1 MAINIPIISSLNAA
15 GFDKAKKEFQS
26 LQGFGAKSGFLLKN
40 AMVPAAGAVTALA
53 GGLALAAKAAIA
65 DEQSTKLLET
75 QLRATLGPN
84 QALADSMA
92 DFVDQTQLA
101 SGVADDEL
109 RPALA
114 GLVRFT
120 GDAAKAQD
128 LLTLSVD
135 ASIATGKDLTTVSTA
150 IGKAYDGNFTALKRL
165 GVPLDENII
174 KTKDFKAAQEALT
187 AQFGG
192 AAAAN
197 ANTYAGRL
205 AILKIRFDEMVEAI
219 GYRVLPYL
227 GKMLD
232 EVDKLVTIMDERGLG
247 GVIGELGSR
256 LRRFVDP
263 SQAVLDVLQKNT
275 KETEGFGG
283 KLKQVGFNVANFGSS
298 IINLGSAIT
307 GNSFRLGKLQT
318 DLDKTNEGL
327 ALAYANTRA
336 WSETILQ
343 LDQDQKRAN
352 YQKAVDI
359 EQQRLANAEIAKST
373 ASTKKA
379 SEAAKRAAAETAK
392 HTESVRALKEA
403 YDDAVETVKDQFAPA
418 LMRANDQLT
427 KATEKYNAFYNATAD
442 VVRGVFNVGDA
453 FTTAKDN
460 QEAFNKALGERT
472 TAYAKLSKLTVGT
485 EAYADALLEV
495 AQAEENVAQA
505 SKTKRTFFDVL
516 DEQAAKAN
524 KLAGGIEKLIEAG
537 LDDPALLQ
545 SILSAGADVG
555 LEIINGLLAGGKA
568 SIDRLV
574 GISTTI
580 NAAADRIAKLTA
592 DKWYKSGIDQATK
605 IVEGVN
611 SVIENT
617 EFLLKFA
624 VDPQSVAAI
633 GSQLNTGLNT
643 VFNGGTP
650 TLTTNPFGPVLG
662 SISAEPN
669 MGGGRVSTSSVGA
682 SSVTINVNGGDP
694 NAVVSA
700 LRTYMRQNGSV
711 PIKVSNI
718 F

>member
-1 MAINIPIISSLNAA
+1 MAINIPIISSLNTK
-15 GFDKAKKEFQS
+15 GFDSAKKEFQS

-53 GGLALAAKAAIA
+53 GGLAMAAKAAIA

-84 QALADSMA
+84 QALADSVA

-101 SGVADDEL
+101 TGVADDEL

-120 GDAAKAQD
+120 GDATKAQE
-128 LLTLSVD
+128 LLTLSID
-135 ASIATGKDLTTVSTA
+135 ASKATGKDLAQVSTA
-150 IGKAYDGNFTALKRL
+150 IGKAYDGNFTALKKL

-205 AILKIRFDEMVEAI
+205 AILKIRFDEMVESI
-219 GYRVLPYL
+219 GYRVLPFL
-227 GKMLD
+227 GKLLD
-232 EVDKLVTIMDERGLG
+232 EVDKLITIMDERGLG

-263 SQAVLDVLQKNT
+263 AQAVFDVLQKNT
-275 KETEGFGG
+275 KQTDGFGA
-283 KLKQVGFNVANFGSS
+283 KLKQIGFNVANFGSS

-318 DLDKTNEGL
+318 DLDKTNESL
-327 ALAYANTRA
+327 ALAYSNTRA
-336 WSETILQ
+336 WSETLLQ

-359 EQQRLANAEIAKST
+359 EQQRLANLEIAKST

-379 SEAAKRAAAETAK
+379 TDAAKKAADATAK
-392 HTESVRALKEA
+392 HAESVRALKEA
-403 YDDAVETVKDQFAPA
+403 YDNAVQTVKDKFSPA
-418 LMRANDQLT
+418 LMRANEQLS
-427 KATEKYNAFYNATAD
+427 KATENYNNFYNATAD
-442 VVRGVFNVGDA
+442 VVRGIFNVGEA
-453 FTTAKDN
+453 WTTAADS
-460 QEAFNKALGERT
+460 EG
-472 TAYAKLSKLTVGT
+472 AKS
-485 EAYADALLEV
+485 
-495 AQAEENVAQA
+495 
-505 SKTKRTFFDVL
+505 FFGVL
-516 DEQAAKAN
+516 DDQATKAGQ
-524 KLAGGIEKLIEAG
+524 LAAGIENLIAAG
-537 LDDPALLQ
+537 LDDPELLK
-545 SILSAGADVG
+545 SILDSGADVG
-555 LEIINGLLAGGKA
+555 LEIIKGLLAGGKA
-568 SIDRLV
+568 SIDRLL

-592 DKWYKSGIDQATK
+592 DKWFKSGVDQAQA
-605 IVEGVN
+605 IVDGVN
-611 SVIENT
+611 SVIADT
-617 EFLLKFA
+617 EFLLNFA
-624 VDPQSVAAI
+624 ADPDSVRLIGEQLDASLGTIFGGGAA
-633 GSQLNTGLNT
+633 
-643 VFNGGTP
+643 P
-650 TLTTNPFGPVLG
+650 APTTNPFGPVLG
-662 SISAEPN
+662 SINASPN
-669 MGGGRVSTSSVGA
+669 MGGGRVSAASVGD
-682 SSVTINVNGGDP
+682 SNVTINVNGGDP

-700 LRTYMRQNGSV
+700 LRAYMRQNGSV

-718 F
+718 Y

>member
-1 MAINIPIISSLNAA
+1 MAINIPIISSLNSA

-53 GGLALAAKAAIA
+53 GGLAMAAKAAIA

-101 SGVADDEL
+101 TGVADDEL

-120 GDAAKAQD
+120 SDATKAQE
-128 LLTLSVD
+128 LLTLSID
-135 ASIATGKDLTTVSTA
+135 ASKATGKDLAAVSTA
-150 IGKAYDGNFTALKRL
+150 IGRAYDGNFTSLKKL
-165 GVPLDENII
+165 GIPLDENII

-205 AILKIRFDEMVEAI
+205 QILKIRFDEMVESI
-219 GYRVLPYL
+219 GYRVLPIL
-227 GKMLD
+227 GRLLD

-263 SQAVLDVLQKNT
+263 AQAVLDVLQKNT

-373 ASTKKA
+373 ASTNKA
-379 SEAAKRAAAETAK
+379 SEAAKRAAAANAK

-403 YDDAVETVKDQFAPA
+403 YDDAVQTVKDQFSPA

-427 KATEKYNAFYNATAD
+427 KATDTYNNFYNATRD
-442 VVRGVFNVGDA
+442 VVSGIFNVGEA
-453 FTTAKDN
+453 WTTAADS
-460 QEAFNKALGERT
+460 EG
-472 TAYAKLSKLTVGT
+472 AK
-485 EAYADALLEV
+485 
-495 AQAEENVAQA
+495 
-505 SKTKRTFFDVL
+505 TFFGVL
-516 DEQAAKAN
+516 DEQAAKAG
-524 KLAGGIEKLIEAG
+524 KLATGIEKLIEAG

-545 SILSAGADVG
+545 QILGAGADVG

-574 GISTTI
+574 GISSTI
-580 NAAADRIAKLTA
+580 NAAADRIAKITA
-592 DKWYKSGIDQATK
+592 DKWYKSGVDQAQA
-605 IVEGVN
+605 IVNGVN

-624 VDPQSVAAI
+624 VDPASVAAI
-633 GSQLNTGLNT
+633 GAQFGANIGT
-643 VFNGGTP
+643 VQAGGVP
-650 TLTTNPFGPVLG
+650 TLTSNPFGGVLG
-662 SISAEPN
+662 SINTSTNAD
-669 MGGGRVSTSSVGA
+669 MSQFGGGNVSS

-700 LRTYMRQNGSV
+700 LRSYMRTNGAV
-711 PIKVSNI
+711 PIRVNNA

>member
-1 MAINIPIISSLNAA
+1 MAINIPIISSLNTK
-15 GFDKAKKEFQS
+15 GFDSAKKEFQS

-53 GGLALAAKAAIA
+53 GGLAMAAKAAIA

-92 DFVDQTQLA
+92 NFVDQTQLA
-101 SGVADDEL
+101 TGVADDEL

-120 GDAAKAQD
+120 GDATKAQE
-128 LLTLSVD
+128 LLTLSID
-135 ASIATGKDLTTVSTA
+135 ASKATGKDLAQVSTA
-150 IGKAYDGNFTALKRL
+150 IGKAYDGNFTALKKL

-205 AILKIRFDEMVEAI
+205 AILKIRFDEMVESI
-219 GYRVLPYL
+219 GYKVLPIL
-227 GKMLD
+227 GKLLD
-232 EVDKLVTIMDERGLG
+232 EVDKLITIMDERGLG

-256 LRRFVDP
+256 LRRFIDP
-263 SQAVLDVLQKNT
+263 AQAVLGVLQKNT
-275 KETEGFGG
+275 KQTDGFGA

-318 DLDKTNEGL
+318 DLDKTNESL
-327 ALAYANTRA
+327 ALAYSNTRA
-336 WSETILQ
+336 WSETLLQ

-359 EQQRLANAEIAKST
+359 EQQRLANLEIAKST

-379 SEAAKRAAAETAK
+379 TDAAKKAADATAK
-392 HTESVRALKEA
+392 HAESVRALKEA
-403 YDDAVETVKDQFAPA
+403 YDNAVQTVKDKFSPA
-418 LMRANDQLT
+418 LMRANDQLS
-427 KATEKYNAFYNATAD
+427 KATENYNNFYNATAD
-442 VVRGVFNVGDA
+442 VVRGIFNVGEA
-453 FTTAKDN
+453 WTTAADS
-460 QEAFNKALGERT
+460 EG
-472 TAYAKLSKLTVGT
+472 AKS
-485 EAYADALLEV
+485 
-495 AQAEENVAQA
+495 
-505 SKTKRTFFDVL
+505 FFGVL
-516 DEQAAKAN
+516 DEQATKAGQ
-524 KLAGGIEKLIEAG
+524 LAAGIENLIAAG
-537 LDDPALLQ
+537 LDDPELLK
-545 SILSAGADVG
+545 SILDSGADVG
-555 LEIINGLLAGGKA
+555 LEIIKGLLAGGKA
-568 SIDRLV
+568 SIDRLL

-592 DKWYKSGIDQATK
+592 DKWFKSGVDQAQK

-611 SVIENT
+611 SVIADT

-624 VDPQSVAAI
+624 IDPESVAAI
-633 GSQLNTGLNT
+633 GAQLDASLGT
-643 VFNGGTP
+643 VFGGGAAP
-650 TLTTNPFGPVLG
+650 APTTNPFGPVLG
-662 SISAEPN
+662 SINASPN
-669 MGGGRVSTSSVGA
+669 MGGGRVSAASVGD
-682 SSVTINVNGGDP
+682 SNVTINVNGGDP

-700 LRTYMRQNGSV
+700 LRSYMRQNGSV

-718 F
+718 Y

>member
-1 MAINIPIISSLNAA
+1 MAINIPIISSLNTK
-15 GFDKAKKEFQS
+15 GFDSAKKEFQS

-53 GGLALAAKAAIA
+53 GGLAMAAKAAIA

-84 QALADSMA
+84 QALADSIA

-101 SGVADDEL
+101 TGVADDEL

-120 GDAAKAQD
+120 GDATKAQE
-128 LLTLSVD
+128 LLTLSID
-135 ASIATGKDLTTVSTA
+135 ASKATGKDLAQVSTA
-150 IGKAYDGNFTALKRL
+150 IGKAYDGNFTALKKL

-205 AILKIRFDEMVEAI
+205 AILKIRFDEMVESI
-219 GYRVLPYL
+219 GYRVLPIL
-227 GKMLD
+227 GKLLD
-232 EVDKLVTIMDERGLG
+232 EVDKLITIMDERGLG

-263 SQAVLDVLQKNT
+263 AQAVLDVLQKNT
-275 KETEGFGG
+275 KQTDGFGA
-283 KLKQVGFNVANFGSS
+283 KLKQIGFNVANFGSS

-318 DLDKTNEGL
+318 DLDKTNESL
-327 ALAYANTRA
+327 ALAYSNTRA
-336 WSETILQ
+336 WSETLLQ

-359 EQQRLANAEIAKST
+359 EQQRLANLEIAKST

-379 SEAAKRAAAETAK
+379 TDAAKKAADATAK
-392 HTESVRALKEA
+392 HAESVRALKEA
-403 YDDAVETVKDQFAPA
+403 YDNAVQTVKDKFSPA
-418 LMRANDQLT
+418 LMRANEQLS
-427 KATEKYNAFYNATAD
+427 KATENYNNFYNATAN
-442 VVRGVFNVGDA
+442 VVRGIFNVGEA
-453 FTTAKDN
+453 WTTAADS
-460 QEAFNKALGERT
+460 EG
-472 TAYAKLSKLTVGT
+472 AKS
-485 EAYADALLEV
+485 
-495 AQAEENVAQA
+495 
-505 SKTKRTFFDVL
+505 FFGVL
-516 DEQAAKAN
+516 DEQAAKAGE
-524 KLAGGIEKLIEAG
+524 LATGIENLIAAG
-537 LDDPALLQ
+537 LDDPELLK
-545 SILSAGADVG
+545 SILDSGADVG
-555 LEIINGLLAGGKA
+555 LEIIKGLLAGGKA
-568 SIDRLV
+568 SIDRLL

-592 DKWYKSGIDQATK
+592 DKWFKSGVDQAQK

-611 SVIENT
+611 SVIADT
-617 EFLLKFA
+617 EFLLQFA
-624 VDPQSVAAI
+624 IDPESVAAI
-633 GSQLNTGLNT
+633 GAQLDASLGTIFG
-643 VFNGGTP
+643 GGTAP
-650 TLTTNPFGPVLG
+650 ALTTNPFGPVLG
-662 SISAEPN
+662 SINASPN
-669 MGGGRVSTSSVGA
+669 MGGGRVSAASVGD
-682 SSVTINVNGGDP
+682 SNVTINVNGGDP

-718 F
+718 Y

>member
-1 MAINIPIISSLNAA
+1 MAINIPIISSLNSA

-53 GGLALAAKAAIA
+53 GGLAMAAKAAIA

-150 IGKAYDGNFTALKRL
+150 IGKAYDGNFTALKKL

-263 SQAVLDVLQKNT
+263 AQAVLDVLQKNT
-275 KETEGFGG
+275 KETDGFGA

-336 WSETILQ
+336 WSETLLQ

-373 ASTKKA
+373 ASTNKA
-379 SEAAKRAAAETAK
+379 SEAAKRAAAANAK

-403 YDDAVETVKDQFAPA
+403 YDDAVQTVKDQFSPA

-427 KATEKYNAFYNATAD
+427 KATETYNNFYNATRD
-442 VVRGVFNVGDA
+442 VVSGIFDVGA
-453 FTTAKDN
+453 AWTTAADS
-460 QEAFNKALGERT
+460 EG
-472 TAYAKLSKLTVGT
+472 AK
-485 EAYADALLEV
+485 
-495 AQAEENVAQA
+495 
-505 SKTKRTFFDVL
+505 TFFGVL
-516 DEQAAKAN
+516 DEQAAKAG
-524 KLAGGIEKLIEAG
+524 KLATGIEKLIEAG

-545 SILSAGADVG
+545 QILGAGADVG

-568 SIDRLV
+568 SINRLV

-592 DKWYKSGIDQATK
+592 DKWYQSGIDQAQA
-605 IVEGVN
+605 IVDGVN

-633 GSQLNTGLNT
+633 GAQFGTNIGT
-643 VFNGGTP
+643 VQQGGTP
-650 TLTTNPFGPVLG
+650 TLTSNPFGGVLG
-662 SISAEPN
+662 SINASPN
-669 MGGGRVSTSSVGA
+669 MDGSRVTTSN
-682 SSVTINVNGGDP
+682 VTINVQGGDP

-700 LRTYMRQNGSV
+700 LRSYMRTNGSV
-711 PIKVSNI
+711 PIRVSNAY
-718 F
+718 

>member
-1 MAINIPIISSLNAA
+1 MAINIPIISSLNTA

-53 GGLALAAKAAIA
+53 GGLAMAAKAAIA

-120 GDAAKAQD
+120 GDAAKAQE
-128 LLTLSVD
+128 LLTLSID
-135 ASIATGKDLTTVSTA
+135 ASKATGKDLAAVSTA
-150 IGKAYDGNFTALKRL
+150 IGRAYDGNFTSLKKL

-205 AILKIRFDEMVEAI
+205 AILKIRFDEMVESI
-219 GYRVLPYL
+219 GYRVLPIL
-227 GKMLD
+227 GKLLD

-263 SQAVLDVLQKNT
+263 AQAVLDVLQKNT
-275 KETEGFGG
+275 KETDGFGA

-359 EQQRLANAEIAKST
+359 EQQRQANAEIAKST
-373 ASTKKA
+373 ASTNKA
-379 SEAAKRAAAETAK
+379 SEAAKRAAAANAK
-392 HTESVRALKEA
+392 HTESVRALKDA
-403 YDDAVETVKDQFAPA
+403 YDDAVQTVKDQFSPA
-418 LMRANDQLT
+418 LMRANEQLT
-427 KATEKYNAFYNATAD
+427 KATETYNNFYNATAD
-442 VVRGVFNVGDA
+442 VVRGIFNVGDA
-453 FTTAKDN
+453 WTTAADS
-460 QEAFNKALGERT
+460 EG
-472 TAYAKLSKLTVGT
+472 AK
-485 EAYADALLEV
+485 
-495 AQAEENVAQA
+495 
-505 SKTKRTFFDVL
+505 TFFGVL
-516 DEQAAKAN
+516 DEQAAKAG
-524 KLAGGIEKLIEAG
+524 KLATGIEKLIEAG

-545 SILSAGADVG
+545 SILGAGADVG

-574 GISTTI
+574 GISSTI

-592 DKWYKSGIDQATK
+592 DKWYKSGVDQAQQ
-605 IVEGVN
+605 IVNGVN

-624 VDPQSVAAI
+624 IDPESVAAI
-633 GSQLNTGLNT
+633 GAQFGTNIGT
-643 VFNGGTP
+643 VERGGTP
-650 TLTTNPFGPVLG
+650 TLSTNPFGPVLG
-662 SISAEPN
+662 SINASPN
-669 MGGGRVSTSSVGA
+669 MGGGRVSTASVGE

-694 NAVVSA
+694 NSVVDA
-700 LRTYMRQNGSV
+700 LRRYMVTNGTV
-711 PIKVSNI
+711 PIRVGG
-718 F
+718 

>member
-1 MAINIPIISSLNAA
+1 MAINIPIISSLNTK
-15 GFDKAKKEFQS
+15 GFDSAKKEFQS

-120 GDAAKAQD
+120 SDATKAQE

-150 IGKAYDGNFTALKRL
+150 IGKAYDGNFTALKKL

-205 AILKIRFDEMVEAI
+205 AILKIRFDEMVESI

-232 EVDKLVTIMDERGLG
+232 EVDKLINIMDERGLG
-247 GVIGELGSR
+247 GVIGEVGSR

-263 SQAVLDVLQKNT
+263 AQAVLDVLQKNT
-275 KETEGFGG
+275 KETDGFGA
-283 KLKQVGFNVANFGSS
+283 KLKQIGFNVANFGSS

-336 WSETILQ
+336 WSETLLQ

-373 ASTKKA
+373 ASTNKA
-379 SEAAKRAAAETAK
+379 SEAAKRAAAANAK

-403 YDDAVETVKDQFAPA
+403 YDDAVQTVKDQFSPA

-427 KATEKYNAFYNATAD
+427 KATDTYNNFYNATAD
-442 VVRGVFNVGDA
+442 VVRGIFNVGDA
-453 FTTAKDN
+453 WTTAADS
-460 QEAFNKALGERT
+460 EG
-472 TAYAKLSKLTVGT
+472 AK
-485 EAYADALLEV
+485 
-495 AQAEENVAQA
+495 
-505 SKTKRTFFDVL
+505 TFFGVL
-516 DEQAAKAN
+516 DEQAAKAG
-524 KLAGGIEKLIEAG
+524 KLATGIEKLIEAG

-545 SILSAGADVG
+545 QILSAGADVG

-568 SIDRLV
+568 SINRLV

-592 DKWYKSGIDQATK
+592 DKWYQSGIDQAQA
-605 IVEGVN
+605 IVDGVN
-611 SVIENT
+611 SVIANT

-624 VDPQSVAAI
+624 VDPESVAAI
-633 GSQLNTGLNT
+633 GAQFGTNIGT
-643 VFNGGTP
+643 VQQGGTP

-662 SISAEPN
+662 SINAQPN
-669 MGGGRVSTSSVGA
+669 MDGSRVTTSN
-682 SSVTINVNGGDP
+682 VTINVQGGDP

-700 LRTYMRQNGSV
+700 LRSYMRTNGSV
-711 PIKVSNI
+711 PIRVSNAY
-718 F
+718 

>member
-1 MAINIPIISSLNAA
+1 MAINIPIISSLNTK
-15 GFDKAKKEFQS
+15 GFDSAKKEFQS

-53 GGLALAAKAAIA
+53 GGLAMAAKAAIA

-84 QALADSMA
+84 QALADSVA

-114 GLVRFT
+114 GLVRYT
-120 GDAAKAQD
+120 GDATKAQD

-135 ASIATGKDLTTVSTA
+135 ASIATGKDLTTVSNA
-150 IGKAYDGNFTALKRL
+150 IGRAYGGNFTALKKL
-165 GVPLDENII
+165 GIPLDENII
-174 KTKDFKAAQEALT
+174 KTKDFKAAQEALS

-232 EVDKLVTIMDERGLG
+232 EVDKLITIMDERGLG
-247 GVIGELGSR
+247 GVIGEVGSR

-263 SQAVLDVLQKNT
+263 AQAVLDVLQKNT
-275 KETEGFGG
+275 KETDGFGA

-359 EQQRLANAEIAKST
+359 EQQRLANAEIAKNT
-373 ASTKKA
+373 ASTNKA
-379 SEAAKRAAAETAK
+379 SEAAKRAAAANAK
-392 HTESVRALKEA
+392 HAESVRQLKDA
-403 YDDAVETVKDQFAPA
+403 YDNAVQTVKDQFSPA
-418 LMRANDQLT
+418 LMRANKQLT
-427 KATEKYNAFYNATAD
+427 DATDTYNNFYNATRD
-442 VVRGVFNVGDA
+442 VVRGIFNVGDA
-453 FTTAKDN
+453 WTTAADS
-460 QEAFNKALGERT
+460 EG
-472 TAYAKLSKLTVGT
+472 AK
-485 EAYADALLEV
+485 
-495 AQAEENVAQA
+495 
-505 SKTKRTFFDVL
+505 TFFGVL
-516 DEQAAKAN
+516 DEQAAKASE
-524 KLAGGIEKLIEAG
+524 LATGIEKLIEAG

-545 SILSAGADVG
+545 SILASGADVG
-555 LEIINGLLAGGKA
+555 LEIIKGLLAGGKA

-574 GISTTI
+574 GISSTI

-592 DKWYKSGIDQATK
+592 EKWYKSGIDQAQQ
-605 IVEGVN
+605 IVNGVN

-624 VDPQSVAAI
+624 LDPASVALVGEQLDAGLGAVFGG
-633 GSQLNTGLNT
+633 GSAP
-643 VFNGGTP
+643 TP
-650 TLTTNPFGPVLG
+650 TLNPFGPVLG
-662 SISAEPN
+662 SINATPN
-669 MGGGRVSTSSVGA
+669 MDGSRVTTSN
-682 SSVTINVNGGDP
+682 VTINVNGGDP

-700 LRTYMRQNGSV
+700 LRSYMRTNGSV
-711 PIKVSNI
+711 PIRVSNAY
-718 F
+718 

>member
-1 MAINIPIISSLNAA
+1 MAINIPIISSLNSA

-53 GGLALAAKAAIA
+53 GGLAMAAKAAIA

-120 GDAAKAQD
+120 GDAAKAQE
-128 LLTLSVD
+128 LLNLSVD
-135 ASIATGKDLTTVSTA
+135 ASIATGKDLSAVSTA
-150 IGKAYDGNFTALKRL
+150 IGKAYDGNFTALKKL

-205 AILKIRFDEMVEAI
+205 QILKIRFDEMVESI
-219 GYRVLPYL
+219 GYRVLPIL
-227 GKMLD
+227 GKLLD

-263 SQAVLDVLQKNT
+263 AQAVLDVLQKNT
-275 KETEGFGG
+275 KETDGFGA

-298 IINLGSAIT
+298 VINLGSAIT

-373 ASTKKA
+373 ASTNKA
-379 SEAAKRAAAETAK
+379 SEAAKRAAAANAK

-403 YDDAVETVKDQFAPA
+403 YDDAVQTVKDQFSPA

-427 KATEKYNAFYNATAD
+427 KATDTYNNFYNATRD
-442 VVRGVFNVGDA
+442 VVSGIFNVGEA
-453 FTTAKDN
+453 WTTAADS
-460 QEAFNKALGERT
+460 EG
-472 TAYAKLSKLTVGT
+472 AK
-485 EAYADALLEV
+485 
-495 AQAEENVAQA
+495 
-505 SKTKRTFFDVL
+505 TFFGVL
-516 DEQAAKAN
+516 DEQADKAS
-524 KLAGGIEKLIEAG
+524 KLAIGIEKLIEAG

-545 SILSAGADVG
+545 QILSAGADVG

-568 SIDRLV
+568 SINRLV

-592 DKWYKSGIDQATK
+592 DKWYQSGIDQAQA
-605 IVEGVN
+605 IVDGVN

-633 GSQLNTGLNT
+633 AAQFGTNIGT
-643 VFNGGTP
+643 VEQGGTP
-650 TLTTNPFGPVLG
+650 TLTSNPFGGVLG
-662 SISAEPN
+662 SINASPN
-669 MGGGRVSTSSVGA
+669 MDGSRVTTSN
-682 SSVTINVNGGDP
+682 VTINVQGGDP

-700 LRTYMRQNGSV
+700 LRAYMRTNGSV
-711 PIKVSNI
+711 PIRVSNAY
-718 F
+718 

>member
-1 MAINIPIISSLNAA
+1 MAINIPIISSLNSA

-150 IGKAYDGNFTALKRL
+150 IGKAYDGNFTALKKL

-232 EVDKLVTIMDERGLG
+232 EVDKLINIMDERGLG
-247 GVIGELGSR
+247 GVIGEVGSR

-263 SQAVLDVLQKNT
+263 AQAVLDVLQKNT
-275 KETEGFGG
+275 KETDGFGA

-298 IINLGSAIT
+298 VINLGSAIT

-336 WSETILQ
+336 WSETLLQ

-373 ASTKKA
+373 ASTNKA
-379 SEAAKRAAAETAK
+379 SEAAKRAAAANAK

-403 YDDAVETVKDQFAPA
+403 YDDAVQTVKDQFSPA

-427 KATEKYNAFYNATAD
+427 KATDTYNNFYNATAD
-442 VVRGVFNVGDA
+442 VVRGIFNVGDA
-453 FTTAKDN
+453 WTTAADS
-460 QEAFNKALGERT
+460 EG
-472 TAYAKLSKLTVGT
+472 AK
-485 EAYADALLEV
+485 
-495 AQAEENVAQA
+495 
-505 SKTKRTFFDVL
+505 TFFGVL
-516 DEQAAKAN
+516 DEQAAKAG
-524 KLAGGIEKLIEAG
+524 KLATGIEKLIEAG
-537 LDDPALLQ
+537 LNDPALLQ
-545 SILSAGADVG
+545 QILSAGADVG

-568 SIDRLV
+568 SINRLV

-592 DKWYKSGIDQATK
+592 DKWYQSGIDQAQA
-605 IVEGVN
+605 IVDGVN

-624 VDPQSVAAI
+624 VDPESVAAI
-633 GSQLNTGLNT
+633 GAQFGTNIGT
-643 VFNGGTP
+643 VQQGGTP

-662 SISAEPN
+662 SINAQPN
-669 MGGGRVSTSSVGA
+669 MDGSRVTTSN
-682 SSVTINVNGGDP
+682 VTINVQGGDP

-700 LRTYMRQNGSV
+700 LRSYMRTNGSV
-711 PIKVSNI
+711 PIRVSNAY
-718 F
+718 

>member
-1 MAINIPIISSLNAA
+1 
-15 GFDKAKKEFQS
+15 
-26 LQGFGAKSGFLLKN
+26 
-40 AMVPAAGAVTALA
+40 MVPAAGAVTALA
-53 GGLALAAKAAIA
+53 GGLAMAAKAAIA

-84 QALADSMA
+84 QALADSIA

-101 SGVADDEL
+101 TGVADDEL

-120 GDAAKAQD
+120 GDATKAQE
-128 LLTLSVD
+128 LLTLSID
-135 ASIATGKDLTTVSTA
+135 ASKATGKDLAQVSTA
-150 IGKAYDGNFTALKRL
+150 IGKAYDGNFTALKKL

-205 AILKIRFDEMVEAI
+205 AILKIRFDEMVESI
-219 GYRVLPYL
+219 GYRVLPIL

-232 EVDKLVTIMDERGLG
+232 EVDKLITIMDERGLG

-263 SQAVLDVLQKNT
+263 AQAVLDVLQKNT
-275 KETEGFGG
+275 KQTDGFGA
-283 KLKQVGFNVANFGSS
+283 KLKQIGFNVANFGSS

-318 DLDKTNEGL
+318 DLDKTNESL
-327 ALAYANTRA
+327 ALAYSNTRA
-336 WSETILQ
+336 WSETLLQ

-359 EQQRLANAEIAKST
+359 EQQRLANLEIAKST

-379 SEAAKRAAAETAK
+379 SEAAKRAAEATSK
-392 HTESVRALKEA
+392 HAESVRALKEA
-403 YDDAVETVKDQFAPA
+403 YDNAVQTVKDKFSPA
-418 LMRANDQLT
+418 LMRANEQLS
-427 KATEKYNAFYNATAD
+427 KATENYNNFYNATAD
-442 VVRGVFNVGDA
+442 VVRGIFNVGEA
-453 FTTAKDN
+453 WTTAADS
-460 QEAFNKALGERT
+460 EG
-472 TAYAKLSKLTVGT
+472 AKS
-485 EAYADALLEV
+485 
-495 AQAEENVAQA
+495 
-505 SKTKRTFFDVL
+505 FFGVL
-516 DEQAAKAN
+516 DEQATKAGQ
-524 KLAGGIEKLIEAG
+524 LAAGIENLIAAG
-537 LDDPALLQ
+537 LDDPELLK
-545 SILSAGADVG
+545 SILDSGADVG
-555 LEIINGLLAGGKA
+555 LEIIKGLLAGGKA
-568 SIDRLV
+568 SIDKLV
-574 GISTTI
+574 GISSTI

-592 DKWYKSGIDQATK
+592 DKWFKSGVDQAQK

-611 SVIENT
+611 SVIADT
-617 EFLLKFA
+617 EFMLKFA
-624 VDPQSVAAI
+624 VDPESVAAI
-633 GSQLNTGLNT
+633 GAQLDASLGN
-643 VFNGGTP
+643 VFGGGSAP
-650 TLTTNPFGPVLG
+650 APTTNPFGPVLG
-662 SISAEPN
+662 SINASPN
-669 MGGGRVSTSSVGA
+669 MGGGRVSTASVGD
-682 SSVTINVNGGDP
+682 SNVTINVNGGDP

-718 F
+718 Y

>member
-1 MAINIPIISSLNAA
+1 
-15 GFDKAKKEFQS
+15 
-26 LQGFGAKSGFLLKN
+26 
-40 AMVPAAGAVTALA
+40 MVPAAGAVTALA
-53 GGLALAAKAAIA
+53 GGLAMAAKAAIA

-101 SGVADDEL
+101 TGVADDEL

-120 GDAAKAQD
+120 GDATKAQE
-128 LLTLSVD
+128 LLTLSID
-135 ASIATGKDLTTVSTA
+135 ASKATGKDLAQVSTA
-150 IGKAYDGNFTALKRL
+150 IGKAYDGNFTALKKL

-205 AILKIRFDEMVEAI
+205 AILKIRFDEMVESI
-219 GYRVLPYL
+219 GYKVLPIL
-227 GKMLD
+227 GKLLD
-232 EVDKLVTIMDERGLG
+232 EVDKLITIMDERGLG

-263 SQAVLDVLQKNT
+263 AQAVLDVLQKNT
-275 KETEGFGG
+275 KQTDGFGA
-283 KLKQVGFNVANFGSS
+283 KLKQIGFNVANFGSS

-318 DLDKTNEGL
+318 DLDKTNESL
-327 ALAYANTRA
+327 ALAYSNTRA
-336 WSETILQ
+336 WSETLLQ

-359 EQQRLANAEIAKST
+359 EQQRLANLEIAKST

-379 SEAAKRAAAETAK
+379 TDAAKKAADATAK

-403 YDDAVETVKDQFAPA
+403 YDNAVQTVKDKFSPA
-418 LMRANDQLT
+418 LMRANEQLS
-427 KATEKYNAFYNATAD
+427 KATENYNNFYNATAD
-442 VVRGVFNVGDA
+442 VVRGIFNVGEA
-453 FTTAKDN
+453 WTTAADS
-460 QEAFNKALGERT
+460 EG
-472 TAYAKLSKLTVGT
+472 AKS
-485 EAYADALLEV
+485 
-495 AQAEENVAQA
+495 
-505 SKTKRTFFDVL
+505 FFGVL
-516 DEQAAKAN
+516 DEQATKAGQ
-524 KLAGGIEKLIEAG
+524 LAAGIENLIAAG
-537 LDDPALLQ
+537 LDDPELLK
-545 SILSAGADVG
+545 SILDSGADVG
-555 LEIINGLLAGGKA
+555 LEIIKGLLAGGKA
-568 SIDRLV
+568 SIDRLL

-592 DKWYKSGIDQATK
+592 DKWFKSGVDQAQK

-611 SVIENT
+611 SVIADT

-624 VDPQSVAAI
+624 IDPESVAAI
-633 GSQLNTGLNT
+633 GAQLDASLGT
-643 VFNGGTP
+643 VFGGGAAP
-650 TLTTNPFGPVLG
+650 APTTNPFGGVLG
-662 SISAEPN
+662 SINTSTNAD
-669 MGGGRVSTSSVGA
+669 MSRFGGGNVST

-718 F
+718 Y

>member
-1 MAINIPIISSLNAA
+1 MAINIPIISSLNTK
-15 GFDKAKKEFQS
+15 GFDSAKKEFQS

-53 GGLALAAKAAIA
+53 GGLAMAAKAAIA

-84 QALADSMA
+84 QALADSVA

-101 SGVADDEL
+101 TGVADDEL

-120 GDAAKAQD
+120 GDATKAQE
-128 LLTLSVD
+128 LLTLSID
-135 ASIATGKDLTTVSTA
+135 ASKATGKDLAQVSTA
-150 IGKAYDGNFTALKRL
+150 IGKAYDGNFTALKKL

-205 AILKIRFDEMVEAI
+205 AILKIRFDEMVESI
-219 GYRVLPYL
+219 GYRVLPFL
-227 GKMLD
+227 GKLLD
-232 EVDKLVTIMDERGLG
+232 EVDKLITIMDERGLG

-263 SQAVLDVLQKNT
+263 AQAVFDVLQKNT
-275 KETEGFGG
+275 KQTDGFGA
-283 KLKQVGFNVANFGSS
+283 KLKQIGFNVANFGSS

-318 DLDKTNEGL
+318 DLDKTNESL
-327 ALAYANTRA
+327 ALAYSNTRA
-336 WSETILQ
+336 WSETLLQ

-359 EQQRLANAEIAKST
+359 EQQRLANLEIAKST

-379 SEAAKRAAAETAK
+379 TDAAKKAADATAK
-392 HTESVRALKEA
+392 HAESVRALKEA
-403 YDDAVETVKDQFAPA
+403 YDNAVQTVKDKFSPA
-418 LMRANDQLT
+418 LMRANEQLA
-427 KATEKYNAFYNATAD
+427 KATENYNNFYNATAD
-442 VVRGVFNVGDA
+442 VVRGIFNVGEA
-453 FTTAKDN
+453 WTTAADS
-460 QEAFNKALGERT
+460 EG
-472 TAYAKLSKLTVGT
+472 AKS
-485 EAYADALLEV
+485 
-495 AQAEENVAQA
+495 
-505 SKTKRTFFDVL
+505 FFGVL
-516 DEQAAKAN
+516 DDQATKAGQ
-524 KLAGGIEKLIEAG
+524 LAAGIENLIAAG
-537 LDDPALLQ
+537 LDDPELLK
-545 SILSAGADVG
+545 SILDSGADVG
-555 LEIINGLLAGGKA
+555 LEIIKGLLAGGKA
-568 SIDRLV
+568 SIDRLL

-592 DKWYKSGIDQATK
+592 DKWFKSGVDQAQA
-605 IVEGVN
+605 IVDGVN
-611 SVIENT
+611 SVIADT
-617 EFLLKFA
+617 EFLLNFA
-624 VDPQSVAAI
+624 ADPDSVRLIGEQLDASLGTIFGGGAA
-633 GSQLNTGLNT
+633 
-643 VFNGGTP
+643 P
-650 TLTTNPFGPVLG
+650 APTTNPFGPVLG
-662 SISAEPN
+662 SINASPN
-669 MGGGRVSTSSVGA
+669 MGGGRVSAASVGD
-682 SSVTINVNGGDP
+682 SNVTINVNGGDP

-700 LRTYMRQNGSV
+700 LRAYMRQNGSV

-718 F
+718 Y

>member
-1 MAINIPIISSLNAA
+1 MAINIPIISSLNTK
-15 GFDKAKKEFQS
+15 GFDAAKKEFAS
-26 LQGFGAKSGFLLKN
+26 LQGFGAKSGFLLQK
-40 AMVPAAGAVTALA
+40 AMLPAAGAVSALA
-53 GGLALAAKAAIA
+53 GGLAMAAKAAIE
-65 DEQSTKLLET
+65 DEQSQKLLET

-101 SGVADDEL
+101 TGVADQEL

-120 GDAAKAQD
+120 GDAAKAQE
-128 LLTLSVD
+128 LLTLSID
-135 ASIATGKDLTTVSTA
+135 ASKATGKDLVAVSTA
-150 IGKAYDGNFTALKRL
+150 IGKAYDGNFTALKKL

-205 AILKIRFDEMVEAI
+205 QILKIRFDEMVEGI
-219 GYRVLPYL
+219 GYRVLPAL
-227 GKMLD
+227 GQLLD
-232 EVDKLVTIMDERGLG
+232 YVDKLIKIMDDRGLG
-247 GVIGELGSR
+247 GVISELGGK

-263 SQAVLDVLQKNT
+263 FQALEDAILRNVDQTDGLIDRFKQTGVNIVNLGSGFLN
-275 KETEGFGG
+275 FGG
-283 KLKQVGFNVANFGSS
+283 KILGLNFN
-298 IINLGSAIT
+298 
-307 GNSFRLGKLQT
+307 LGKLKT
-318 DLDKTNEGL
+318 ELDKTNDGL

-343 LDQDQKRAN
+343 LDADQKRAN

-359 EQQRLANAEIAKST
+359 EQQRLANLEISKST

-392 HTESVRALKEA
+392 HAEAVRTLKES
-403 YDDAVETVKDQFAPA
+403 YDNAVQTVKDKFSPA
-418 LMRANDQLT
+418 LMRANEQLT
-427 KATEKYNAFYNATAD
+427 KATEDYNNFYKATGD
-442 VVRGVFNVGDA
+442 VVRGIFNVGDA
-453 FTTAKDN
+453 WTTAADS
-460 QEAFNKALGERT
+460 EG
-472 TAYAKLSKLTVGT
+472 AK
-485 EAYADALLEV
+485 
-495 AQAEENVAQA
+495 
-505 SKTKRTFFDVL
+505 TFFGVL
-516 DEQAAKAN
+516 DDQAKKAGE
-524 KLAGGIEKLIEAG
+524 LATGIEKLIAAG
-537 LDDPALLQ
+537 LDDPALLK
-545 SILSAGADVG
+545 SILDSGADVG

-574 GISTTI
+574 GISSTV

-592 DKWYKSGIDQATK
+592 DKWFKSGVDQAQA
-605 IVEGVN
+605 IVNGVN

-624 VDPQSVAAI
+624 VDPTSVAAI
-633 GSQLNTGLNT
+633 GQQLDANLGT
-643 VFNGGTP
+643 VMSGGTP
-650 TLTTNPFGPVLG
+650 TLTSNPFGGVLG
-662 SISAEPN
+662 SINTSTN
-669 MGGGRVSTSSVGA
+669 RDMSGFGGSNVSS

-718 F
+718 Y

>member
-1 MAINIPIISSLNAA
+1 MAINIPIISSLNTK
-15 GFDKAKKEFQS
+15 GFDAAKKEFQS

-40 AMVPAAGAVTALA
+40 AMVPAAGAITALA
-53 GGLALAAKAAIA
+53 GGLAMAAKAAIA

-84 QALADSMA
+84 QALADSIA

-101 SGVADDEL
+101 TGVADDEL

-120 GDAAKAQD
+120 GDATKAQE
-128 LLTLSVD
+128 LLTLSID
-135 ASIATGKDLTTVSTA
+135 ASKATGKDLAQVSTA
-150 IGKAYDGNFTALKRL
+150 IGKAYDGNFTALKKL

-205 AILKIRFDEMVEAI
+205 AILKIRFDEMVESI
-219 GYRVLPYL
+219 GYRVLPIL

-232 EVDKLVTIMDERGLG
+232 EVDKLITIMDERGLG

-263 SQAVLDVLQKNT
+263 AQAVLDVLQKNT
-275 KETEGFGG
+275 KQTDGFGA
-283 KLKQVGFNVANFGSS
+283 KLKQIGFNVANFGSS

-318 DLDKTNEGL
+318 DLDKTNESL
-327 ALAYANTRA
+327 ALAYSNTRA
-336 WSETILQ
+336 WSETLLQ

-359 EQQRLANAEIAKST
+359 EQQRLANLEIAKST

-379 SEAAKRAAAETAK
+379 SEAAKRAAEATSK
-392 HTESVRALKEA
+392 HAESVRALKEA
-403 YDDAVETVKDQFAPA
+403 YDNAVQTVKDKFSPA
-418 LMRANDQLT
+418 LMRANEQLS
-427 KATEKYNAFYNATAD
+427 KATENYNNFYNATAD
-442 VVRGVFNVGDA
+442 VVRGIFNVGEA
-453 FTTAKDN
+453 WTTAADS
-460 QEAFNKALGERT
+460 EG
-472 TAYAKLSKLTVGT
+472 AKS
-485 EAYADALLEV
+485 
-495 AQAEENVAQA
+495 
-505 SKTKRTFFDVL
+505 FFGVL
-516 DEQAAKAN
+516 DEQATKAGQ
-524 KLAGGIEKLIEAG
+524 LAAGIENLIAAG
-537 LDDPALLQ
+537 LDDPELLK
-545 SILSAGADVG
+545 SILDSGADVG
-555 LEIINGLLAGGKA
+555 LEIIKGLLAGGKA
-568 SIDRLV
+568 SIDKLV
-574 GISTTI
+574 GISSTI

-592 DKWYKSGIDQATK
+592 DKWFKSGVDQAQK

-611 SVIENT
+611 SVIADT
-617 EFLLKFA
+617 EFMLKFA
-624 VDPQSVAAI
+624 VDPESVAAI
-633 GSQLNTGLNT
+633 GAQLDASLGN
-643 VFNGGTP
+643 VFNGGAAP
-650 TLTTNPFGPVLG
+650 APTTNPFGPILG
-662 SISAEPN
+662 SINASPN
-669 MGGGRVSTSSVGA
+669 MGGGRVSAASVGA

-718 F
+718 Y